1 MSVCLLPPRAR
12 PTVAPGSSRNPA
24 GLGTATIGVAGAL
37 LLALVGASI
46 LVGVGDLTAEVLVAS
61 RIPRTLALLLAGT
74 GLAVAGVLM
83 QLVAQ
88 NRFVEPS
95 TAGTAQSASLGMLAV
110 TILDPDA
117 PVMVKMLCA
126 AVAALAGTAL
136 FLRVLKAIPLRST
149 LTVPLVGIVLGGV
162 IGAATT
168 FLAYRY
174 DLMQTLATWNAGD
187 FSTVLR
193 GRYELLWTVLG
204 LTVLAYAAADRFTI
218 AGLGRD
224 NAVSLG
230 LHYRHVVALALV
242 IVALVTAATVVTV
255 GTIPFLGLVAPNI
268 VSLIV
273 GDSLRRS
280 LPLVAGLGAGLVL
293 SCDLLGR
300 LVRYPFEIPVGT
312 VMGVIGGG
320 LFLYLLLQR
329 DARIG

>member
-1 MSVCLLPPRAR
+1 MSSAAAVNA
-12 PTVAPGSSRNPA
+12 
-24 GLGTATIGVAGAL
+24 AGAA
-37 LLALVGASI
+37 LLALATASM
-46 LVGVGDLTAEVLVAS
+46 LVGVGDLSTEILLAS
-61 RIPRTLALLLAGT
+61 RIPRTLALLLAGA

-110 TILDPDA
+110 TILAPDA
-117 PVMVKMLCA
+117 PVVVKMLCA
-126 AVAALAGTAL
+126 AIAALVGTLL

-149 LTVPLVGIVLGGV
+149 LTVPLVGIVLGG
-162 IGAATT
+162 IIWAAAT

-174 DLMQTLATWNAGD
+174 DLMQMLASWSTGD

-193 GRYELLWTVLG
+193 GRYEVLWIALA
-204 LTVLAYAAADRFTI
+204 LTIVAYVAADRFTI

-224 NAVSLG
+224 SAVGLG
-230 LHYRHVVALALV
+230 LDYRRVVGLALT

-273 GDSLRRS
+273 GDNLRRS
-280 LPLVAGLGAGLVL
+280 LPLVAGLGAGLML
-293 SCDLLGR
+293 ACDLLGR
-300 LVRYPFEIPVGT
+300 LVPYPFEIPVGT
-312 VMGVIGGG
+312 VMGVAGGG
-320 LFLYLLLQR
+320 LFLYLLLRR
-329 DARIG
+329 DARLG

>member
-1 MSVCLLPPRAR
+1 MM
-12 PTVAPGSSRNPA
+12 PGGMA
-24 GLGTATIGVAGAL
+24 LAGAGAA
-37 LLALVGASI
+37 LLALAGASL
-46 LVGVGDLTAEVLVAS
+46 LVGVGDLSAEILLAS
-61 RIPRTLALLLAGT
+61 RMPRTLALLLAGA

-110 TILDPDA
+110 TILAPDA
-117 PVMVKMLCA
+117 PVAVKMLCA
-126 AVAALAGTAL
+126 AAAALAGTLL
-136 FLRVLKAIPLRST
+136 FLRLLQAMPLRST

-162 IGAATT
+162 IWAAAA

-174 DLMQTLATWNAGD
+174 DLMQMLASWSAGD

-193 GRYELLWTVLG
+193 GRYELLWIALA
-204 LTVLAYAAADRFTI
+204 LTILAYVAADRFTI

-224 NAVSLG
+224 SAVGLG
-230 LHYRHVVALALV
+230 LDYRRVVGLALV

-268 VSLIV
+268 VSLAL

-280 LPLVAGLGAGLVL
+280 LPAVAGLGAGLML
-293 SCDLLGR
+293 ACDLLGR
-300 LVRYPFEIPVGT
+300 LARYPFEIPVGT
-312 VMGVIGGG
+312 VMGVVGGG
-320 LFLYLLLQR
+320 LFLYLLLRR
-329 DARIG
+329 DARLG

>member
-1 MSVCLLPPRAR
+1 
-12 PTVAPGSSRNPA
+12 
-24 GLGTATIGVAGAL
+24 
-37 LLALVGASI
+37 
-46 LVGVGDLTAEVLVAS
+46 
-61 RIPRTLALLLAGT
+61 
-74 GLAVAGVLM
+74 VAGVLM

-110 TILDPDA
+110 TILTPDA
-117 PVMVKMLCA
+117 PVMIKMLCA
-126 AVAALAGTAL
+126 ALAALAGTAL

-193 GRYELLWTVLG
+193 GRYELLWIVLG

-230 LHYRHVVALALV
+230 LHYRRVVALALV

-280 LPLVAGLGAGLVL
+280 LPLVAGLGACLVL

-320 LFLYLLLQR
+320 LFLYLLLRR
-329 DARIG
+329 DARLG

>member
-1 MSVCLLPPRAR
+1 MM
-12 PTVAPGSSRNPA
+12 PGGMA
-24 GLGTATIGVAGAL
+24 LAGAGAA
-37 LLALVGASI
+37 LLALAGASL
-46 LVGVGDLTAEVLVAS
+46 LVGVGDLSAEILLAS
-61 RIPRTLALLLAGT
+61 RMPRTLALLLAGA

-110 TILDPDA
+110 TILAPDA
-117 PVMVKMLCA
+117 PVAVKMLCA
-126 AVAALAGTAL
+126 AAAALAGTLL
-136 FLRVLKAIPLRST
+136 FLRLLQAMPLRST

-162 IGAATT
+162 IWAAAA

-174 DLMQTLATWNAGD
+174 DLMQMLASWSAGD

-193 GRYELLWTVLG
+193 GRYELLWIALA
-204 LTVLAYAAADRFTI
+204 LTILAYVAADRFTI

-224 NAVSLG
+224 SAVGLG
-230 LHYRHVVALALV
+230 LGYRRVVGLALV

-268 VSLIV
+268 VSLAL

-280 LPLVAGLGAGLVL
+280 LPAVAGLGAGLML
-293 SCDLLGR
+293 ACDLLGR
-300 LVRYPFEIPVGT
+300 LARYPFEIPVGT
-312 VMGVIGGG
+312 VMGVVGGG
-320 LFLYLLLQR
+320 LFLCLLLRR
-329 DARIG
+329 DARLG

>member
-1 MSVCLLPPRAR
+1 M
-12 PTVAPGSSRNPA
+12 PTAEPTAASHPGKQSAVSSAAAVAA
-24 GLGTATIGVAGAL
+24 AGVA
-37 LLALVGASI
+37 LLALTAASM
-46 LVGVGDLTAEVLVAS
+46 LVGVGDLSTEILLAS

-110 TILDPDA
+110 TILAPDA
-117 PVMVKMLCA
+117 PVVVKMLCA
-126 AVAALAGTAL
+126 AIAALAGTLL

-149 LTVPLVGIVLGGV
+149 LTVPLVGIVLGG
-162 IGAATT
+162 IIWAAAT

-174 DLMQTLATWNAGD
+174 DLMQMLASWSAGD

-193 GRYELLWTVLG
+193 GRYEVLWIALA
-204 LTVLAYAAADRFTI
+204 LTIVAYVAADRFTI

-224 NAVSLG
+224 SAVGLG
-230 LHYRHVVALALV
+230 LDYRRVVGLALA

-255 GTIPFLGLVAPNI
+255 GTIPFLGLIAPNI
-268 VSLIV
+268 VSLVV
-273 GDSLRRS
+273 GDNLRRS

-293 SCDLLGR
+293 ACDLLGR

-312 VMGVIGGG
+312 VMGVVGGG
-320 LFLYLLLQR
+320 LLLYLLLRR
-329 DARIG
+329 DARLG

>member
-1 MSVCLLPPRAR
+1 MM
-12 PTVAPGSSRNPA
+12 PGGMA
-24 GLGTATIGVAGAL
+24 LAGAVAA
-37 LLALVGASI
+37 LLALAGASL
-46 LVGVGDLTAEVLVAS
+46 LVGVGDLSAEILLAS
-61 RIPRTLALLLAGT
+61 RMPRTLALLLAGA

-110 TILDPDA
+110 TILAPDA
-117 PVMVKMLCA
+117 PVAVKMLYA
-126 AVAALAGTAL
+126 AAAALAGTLL
-136 FLRVLKAIPLRST
+136 FLRLLQAMPLRST

-162 IGAATT
+162 IWAAAA

-174 DLMQTLATWNAGD
+174 DLMQMLASWSAGD

-193 GRYELLWTVLG
+193 GRYELLWIALA
-204 LTVLAYAAADRFTI
+204 LTILAYVAADRFTI

-224 NAVSLG
+224 SAVGLG
-230 LHYRHVVALALV
+230 LDYRRVVGLALV

-268 VSLIV
+268 VSLAL

-280 LPLVAGLGAGLVL
+280 LPAVSGLGAGLML
-293 SCDLLGR
+293 ACDLLGR
-300 LVRYPFEIPVGT
+300 LARYPFEIPVGT
-312 VMGVIGGG
+312 VMGVVGGG
-320 LFLYLLLQR
+320 LFLYLLLRR
-329 DARIG
+329 DARLG